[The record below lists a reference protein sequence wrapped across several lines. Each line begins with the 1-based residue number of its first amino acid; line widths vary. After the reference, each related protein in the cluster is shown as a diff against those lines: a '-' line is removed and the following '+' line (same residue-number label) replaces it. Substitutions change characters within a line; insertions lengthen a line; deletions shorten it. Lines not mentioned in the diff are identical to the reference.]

1 MEVIALY
8 SQNYKAV
15 KKECKN
21 EPKNEKIY
29 CVLGLKNIVKM
40 DTLPKAIV

>member
-15 KKECKN
+15 KKEG
-21 EPKNEKIY
+21 ESAAPV
-29 CVLGLKNIVKM
+29 VLRLGEHQDPVEGS
-40 DTLPKAIV
+40 